1 MAKKADGT
9 EDETQVDPIQYVTM
23 VRDEKVHPAPHTAQV
38 HPDEVQ
44 NYYSGG
50 WTPAKEA
57 E

>member
-9 EDETQVDPIQYVTM
+9 EDDAAVDPIQYVAM
-23 VRDEKVHPAPHTAQV
+23 VRDEKAYPAPHTAQV

-44 NYYSGG
+44 NYYPGG